1 MLKRWLAGLLAALF
15 LLLPIAARA
24 QSAPLESGLPFE
36 TDAASVLLMDA
47 RTGTVILE
55 HNADEHRPVASI
67 TKLMTMLLVLEAL
80 DEGRISL
87 EDQVTVS
94 GEAAGMGGSQALL
107 DAGGVYPLSELLKSL
122 IVASANDSAVALA
135 ELLGGSEDNFASMMN
150 QRAGQLGLADTHYVN
165 ASGLPA
171 EGQYTT
177 ARDVAALSREV
188 LRHPT
193 YFNYSRIWMD
203 EIRHKNDRVTQLVNT
218 NRLIRFYDGADGV
231 KTGSTSEAKF
241 CISATAQRGRERFIA
256 VVLGASTSAKRF
268 ETAQKLLTYAFD
280 HYSTNTL
287 LTAGQTAKEGIPV
300 KGSRSKTASVAAQ
313 SDLSVLCKRGD
324 EGSAELVLSLPEVLR
339 APLAKGEVVGEAVA
353 VKNGEE
359 IARVPLVLEQD
370 LTQNS
375 IWGSIRDVLEGWMKP
390 GQANRAEKKQLGKN
404 KFTIRV

>member
-1 MLKRWLAGLLAALF
+1 MLKRCLAGLLAALF

-24 QSAPLESGLPFE
+24 QSAPLESELPFE
-36 TDAASVLLMDA
+36 ADAASVLLLDA

-55 HNADEHRPVASI
+55 QNADEHRPVASI

-80 DEGRISL
+80 DEGKIAL
-87 EDQVTVS
+87 DDQVTVS
-94 GEAAGMGGSQALL
+94 SEAAGMGGSQALL

-135 ELLGGSEDNFASMMN
+135 ELLGGSEDNFAAMMN
-150 QRAGQLGLADTHYVN
+150 QRAEQLGLKDTHYVN

-188 LRHPT
+188 LKHPT

-203 EIRHKNDRVTQLVNT
+203 EIKHKNDRVTQLVNT

-241 CISATAQRGRERFIA
+241 CISATAQRGGERFIA
-256 VVLGASTSAKRF
+256 VVLGAPTSAKRF
-268 ETAQKLLTYAFD
+268 ELAQKLLTYAFD

-287 LTAGQTAKEGIPV
+287 LTAGQTAREGIPV
-300 KGSRSKTASVAAQ
+300 KGSRSKQASVAAQ
-313 SDLSVLCKRGD
+313 SDLSVLCKKGE
-324 EGSAELVLSLPEVLR
+324 EGGTELVLSLPEVLK
-339 APLAKGEVVGEAVA
+339 APLEKGEVVGEAVA

-359 IARVPLVLEQD
+359 LARVPLVLEQD
-370 LTQNS
+370 LDQNS
-375 IWGSIRDVLEGWMKP
+375 LWGSICDVLTGWMKSAQP
-390 GQANRAEKKQLGKN
+390 DDTKAK
-404 KFTIRV
+404 

>member
-1 MLKRWLAGLLAALF
+1 MLKRCLAGLLAALF

-24 QSAPLESGLPFE
+24 QSAPLESELPFE
-36 TDAASVLLMDA
+36 ADAASVLLLDA

-55 HNADEHRPVASI
+55 QNADEHRPVASI

-80 DEGRISL
+80 DEGKIAL
-87 EDQVTVS
+87 DDQVTVS
-94 GEAAGMGGSQALL
+94 SEAAGMGGSQALL

-150 QRAGQLGLADTHYVN
+150 QRAQQLGLKDTHYVN

-188 LRHPT
+188 LKHPT

-203 EIRHKNDRVTQLVNT
+203 EIKHKNDRVTQLVNT

-241 CISATAQRGRERFIA
+241 CISATAQRGGERFIA
-256 VVLGASTSAKRF
+256 VVLGAPTSAKRF
-268 ETAQKLLTYAFD
+268 ELAQKLLTYAFD
-280 HYSTNTL
+280 HYNTNTL
-287 LTAGQTAKEGIPV
+287 LNAGQTAREDIPV
-300 KGSRSKTASVAAQ
+300 KGSRSKQASVTAQ
-313 SDLSVLCKRGD
+313 SELSVLRRKG
-324 EGSAELVLSLPEVLR
+324 EEESAELVLSLPEVLR
-339 APLAKGEVVGEAVA
+339 APLKKGEVVGEAVA

-359 IARVPLVLEQD
+359 LARVPLVLAQD
-370 LTQNS
+370 LDSNS
-375 IWGSIRDVLEGWMKP
+375 LWGSICDVLTGWMKSA
-390 GQANRAEKKQLGKN
+390 QTDDAEEK
-404 KFTIRV
+404 

>member
-1 MLKRWLAGLLAALF
+1 MLKRCLAGLLAALF
-15 LLLPIAARA
+15 LLLPIAVRA
-24 QSAPLESGLPFE
+24 QSAPLESELPFE
-36 TDAASVLLMDA
+36 ADAASVMLLDA

-55 HNADEHRPVASI
+55 QNADERRPVASI

-80 DEGRISL
+80 DEGKIAL
-87 EDQVTVS
+87 DDQVTVS
-94 GEAAGMGGSQALL
+94 SEAAGMGGSQALL

-135 ELLGGSEDNFASMMN
+135 ELLGGSEENFASMMN

-177 ARDVAALSREV
+177 AHDVAALSREV
-188 LRHPT
+188 LGHPI

-241 CISATAQRGRERFIA
+241 CISATAQRGGERFIA
-256 VVLGASTSAKRF
+256 VVLGAPTSAKRF
-268 ETAQKLLTYAFD
+268 ELAQKLLTYAFD
-280 HYSTNTL
+280 HYNTNTL
-287 LTAGQTAKEGIPV
+287 LNADQTAREDIPV
-300 KGSRSKTASVAAQ
+300 KGSRSKQASVTAQ
-313 SDLSVLCKRGD
+313 SELSVLRRKG
-324 EGSAELVLSLPEVLR
+324 EEESAELVLSLPEVLR
-339 APLAKGEVVGEAVA
+339 APLKKGEVVGEAVA

-359 IARVPLVLEQD
+359 LARVPLVLAQD
-370 LTQNS
+370 LDSNS
-375 IWGSIRDVLEGWMKP
+375 LWGSICDVLTGWMKSA
-390 GQANRAEKKQLGKN
+390 QTDDAEEK
-404 KFTIRV
+404 